1 MTKED
6 PTPGALARLRVV
18 EVGEWVSTPFAA
30 KLFAD
35 FGSDV
40 VKVDRPGPGDPARTD
55 GPFPGDR
62 PGPNSSGLSL
72 WRCGSVA
79 VACSLLRRR
88 GGGDT
93 RLAIQRTAPAAGLLL
108 RPGRRAVEV

>member
-6 PTPGALARLRVV
+6 PTPGALAGLRVV
-18 EVGEWVSTPFAA
+18 KVGEWVFAPFVA

-35 FGSDV
+35 FGADV

-62 PGPNSSGLSL
+62 PGRSARALAPGLFL

-88 GGGDT
+88 GPGGT
-93 RLAIQRTAPAAGLLL
+93 RLGIQRAAPL
-108 RPGRRAVEV
+108 RASSEAR